1 MHPTACAGN
10 TWPDLFALWESGFGE
25 QVQDITLPTTIAV
38 RGFFRLCFLIEL

>member
-1 MHPTACAGN
+1 MHPTACAGD

-38 RGFFRLCFLIEL
+38 SNRQVFFVFVF